1 MIQVPK
7 LVLFLNPL
15 PLRYKTPMYI
25 PNMDKDK
32 DNTVTISKGTNAITL
47 TPLPIPKRKRYA
59 ERRRVLSSNSNEG
72 MKTNTPINLLLNFLF
87 IIFLPKDM
95 HNSMCCQHTGVGCIK
110 SENMGN
116 IGGYA

>member
-7 LVLFLNPL
+7 LEFFLNPL
-15 PLRYKTPMYI
+15 PLRYTIPTYI
-25 PNMDKDK
+25 PNMDRDK
-32 DNTVTISKGTNAITL
+32 DNTVTISKGINPIKL

-59 ERRRVLSSNSNEG
+59 EKRSILSSNSKEG
-72 MKTNTPINLLLNFLF
+72 MNTNTPINLLLNFLF
-87 IIFLPKDM
+87 IIFLAKDM

-116 IGGYA
+116 IEVYA